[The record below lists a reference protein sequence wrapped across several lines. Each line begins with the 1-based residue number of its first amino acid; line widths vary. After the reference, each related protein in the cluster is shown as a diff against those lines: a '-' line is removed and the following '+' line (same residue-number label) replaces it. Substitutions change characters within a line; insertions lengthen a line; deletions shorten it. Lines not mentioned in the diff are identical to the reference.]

1 MPRIS
6 APSIAEHVARQEAAI
21 IEAAAQLFAEK
32 GVAGTDMGDIAHAVG
47 LARSS
52 LYRYFPDKHH
62 ILIRWFELE
71 LLPIMEHSNQILQRD
86 DPVDERLATWL
97 DYQLDEMATP
107 EHDVLLRL
115 GEEAAAS
122 STEVRTAI
130 AEGHIAMYRTLGAVM
145 DEALEAHRT
154 KGTRRRDPAVV
165 TQLLTGLIA
174 AAGRAILNGA
184 DPATVRAEAHRSLRA
199 VLDAK

>member
-6 APSIAEHVARQEAAI
+6 APSIAEHVARQEASI
-21 IEAAAQLFAEK
+21 IEAAAQLFADR
-32 GVAGTDMGDIAHAVG
+32 GVAGTDIGDIAQAVG

-52 LYRYFPDKHH
+52 LYRYFPDKQH

-71 LLPIMEHSNQILQRD
+71 LVPIMERSREILD
-86 DPVDERLATWL
+86 GDAPVDDRLVAWL

-122 STEVRTAI
+122 SAEVRTAI
-130 AEGHIAMYRTLGAVM
+130 AQGHLAMYRTLGAVM
-145 DEALEAHRT
+145 DEALEAHRR
-154 KGTRRRDPAVV
+154 KGAKRRDPVVV
-165 TQLLTGLIA
+165 TSLIA
-174 AAGRAILNGA
+174 GLVGAAGRAILDGA
-184 DPATVRAEAHRSLRA
+184 DAHAVRAEAHRSLRA
-199 VLDAK
+199 VLDA